1 MSRLPLHTLPSFR
14 VIARTGN
21 LRAAAE
27 ELHLTHS
34 AVSQQLRQLETQLG
48 LPLFD
53 RRARRIVLNAAGAAL
68 LQAIGPALDQI
79 DAGVRAAVAAAAG
92 AHARL
97 RVTVLPSFAQRW
109 LLPRMGD
116 WHARH
121 PDIALELD
129 ASQQLVDLQREG
141 FHAALRQGGGQ
152 WRGLHAERLID
163 SPRVPLGSPQAAQR
177 LLGQDVAALVREP
190 LLGDADLWE
199 QWFALSG
206 LKVRVNPVAVF
217 NDAGLMLQAAEQNIG
232 ISLSREVLAADA
244 LRERR
249 LFRLSSLALHEERV
263 DAYWLV
269 YPPALHDWR
278 PLASLR
284 RWLHE
289 QIDASARAWSASDA
303 SPLSRAGGA
312 APLPEFRGKRAGRSS
327 PAQKALKPPA
337 RKAAAGPTKSRSP
350 ARSAALA
357 KRRVR

>member
-34 AVSQQLRQLETQLG
+34 AVSQQLRHLEVQLG
-48 LPLFD
+48 VALFD
-53 RRARRIVLNAAGAAL
+53 RRARRIVLNAAGSAL

-79 DAGVRAAVAAAAG
+79 DAGVRAATAAATG
-92 AHARL
+92 AQARL

-129 ASQQLVDLQREG
+129 ASQQVVDLQRDG

-152 WRGLHAERLID
+152 WRGLRAERLID
-163 SPRVPLGSPQAAQR
+163 SPRVPVGSPQAAQR
-177 LLGQDVAALVREP
+177 LLGRDVAALVREP

-199 QWFALSG
+199 RWFALSG
-206 LKVRVNPVAVF
+206 VKARVNPVAVF

-232 ISLSREVLAADA
+232 IALSREVLAADA

-249 LFRLSSLALHEERV
+249 LFRLSSLALRDETV

-289 QIDASARAWSASDA
+289 QIEASARAWSVSDA
-303 SPLSRAGGA
+303 SPLASPGA
-312 APLPEFRGKRAGRSS
+312 AEGRPALPRKTRGTLTA
-327 PAQKALKPPA
+327 PAETT
-337 RKAAAGPTKSRSP
+337 AAGPTRSRSR
-350 ARSAALA
+350 ARSGAPAS
-357 KRRVR
+357 RRGR